1 MTPSGAR
8 LRVLRQV
15 IMRQRLKIGP
25 IASLAL
31 PLLLA
36 AAGPAPAEDLSVR
49 LETGGAEAVP
59 RRFPIEVVPSRP
71 IPASEGRL
79 AVQIGRADV
88 TDFFEATE
96 RGLRY
101 RPNFRP
107 LPSGPQEVVVF
118 LVPPEGE
125 WREIARLPMK
135 VLLPGGLDRAT
146 VTPRLDLTLKG
157 QLGEGHFPD
166 SAAPERHT
174 FQDLTGQAN
183 VTADLGRGTFGLGAQ
198 MGLALAAR
206 REDALRF
213 GQLGDSA
220 PYVDLASYGVKVQAG
235 PGTLEWG
242 GVSFGE
248 NRHLVNSFS
257 SRGGKGTLAFGGVVD
272 VMLAAANGTQ
282 IVGWDNFFGL
292 DSRQHQV
299 FAGRLGLE
307 LVPSAPGTVRVEGTV
322 VDGSLQPQD
331 SVNRGFVSDAEKSRG
346 GGLRALLNLLSG
358 RLRLEGGFSRSR
370 FESPADPTL
379 EQGEDVVPI
388 ATTTRSASYAIA
400 ALDVVKGAGPF
411 SATVTF
417 RHERVDPQYRSV
429 AVSTQADLQQ
439 DAAELA
445 LTAGPVSLQAAYG
458 WTEDNLAD
466 LTNILKTKTRRPT
479 LAASVPLG
487 PLFGGAAP
495 AWWLPQL
502 TYGLNETH
510 QFGTS
515 LPDGGGFNETQVPD
529 QLSTNH
535 TGGIDWQAGSLRW
548 GYRMNYSLVDNRQP
562 GRERADAL
570 NVAQSANAAVPVAAW
585 LDAAAEYAWERSEAK
600 ETGSVDRTQRASATL
615 GIRPFRNGTLAG
627 NASRTE
633 TADDAATRDSLNWN
647 VNVEAGWR
655 FEPPR
660 NGAHGFSGQL
670 SLRYG
675 WASSRSRDLVQG
687 IDTYRKTWVVSSGVS
702 LSIF

>member
-1 MTPSGAR
+1 MNTFGRLVLSVLLGGA
-8 LRVLRQV
+8 
-15 IMRQRLKIGP
+15 
-25 IASLAL
+25 
-31 PLLLA
+31 
-36 AAGPAPAEDLSVR
+36 APALGEDLTVR
-49 LETGGAEAVP
+49 LETGGVDPVP

-79 AVQIGRADV
+79 AVQIGRTDV
-88 TDFFEATE
+88 TDLFEPTD

-101 RPNFRP
+101 RAQVRP
-107 LPSGPQEVVVF
+107 LPPGPQEITVF
-118 LVPPEGE
+118 LVPPDGE
-125 WREIARLPMK
+125 WKEVARVSIK
-135 VLLPGGLDRAT
+135 VLLPGGLERASIA
-146 VTPRLDLTLKG
+146 PKLDLTLKG

-166 SAAPERHT
+166 SAAPDRHT

-183 VTADLGRGTFGLGAQ
+183 VTADLGRGSFGLGAQ

-206 REDALRF
+206 REDALRYP
-213 GQLGDSA
+213 QLGNDA

-235 PGTLEWG
+235 PAAMEWG

-248 NRHLVNSFS
+248 NRHLVNGFS
-257 SRGGKGTLAFGGVVD
+257 SRGGKGTLALGGVVD
-272 VMLAAANGTQ
+272 VMVAAANGTQ

-292 DSRQHQV
+292 DTREHQV
-299 FAGRLGLE
+299 FAGRVGIE
-307 LVPSAPGTVRVEGTV
+307 FVPSAPGTVRVEGTG
-322 VDGSLQPQD
+322 VDGSLQPQN

-346 GGLRALLNLLSG
+346 VGLRALLNLFGG

-370 FESPADPTL
+370 FESPPDPTL
-379 EQGEDVVPI
+379 EQGENVVPI
-388 ATTTRSASYAIA
+388 AATTRSASYTVA

-429 AVSTQADLQQ
+429 AVSTQADLEQ

-445 LTAGPVSLQAAYG
+445 LTAGPVSVQAAYG
-458 WTEDNLAD
+458 WSEDNIANLP
-466 LTNILKTKTRRPT
+466 NILKTKTRRPT
-479 LAASVPLG
+479 LAATVPLG
-487 PLFGGAAP
+487 PLLGGAAP

-515 LPDGGGFNETQVPD
+515 LPEGGGFNETQVPD

-535 TGGIDWQAGSLRW
+535 TGGVDWQAGSVRW
-548 GYRMNYSLVDNRQP
+548 GYRVNYSLVDNRQP

-600 ETGSVDRTQRASATL
+600 ETGTVDRTRRASATL

-627 NASRTE
+627 TGSRTE
-633 TADDAATRDSLNWN
+633 TADDASTRDSLNWN

-660 NGAHGFSGQL
+660 KGTHGFSGQL

-675 WASSRSRDLVQG
+675 WATTRSRDLVQG